1 MTDNLTVAIEKP
13 VLRNEFILIKDD
25 ITGEQKGGNA
35 YNLDNKC
42 RVVLFETSFR
52 AIAIVDETKKDGI
65 YSFVTKYVNNNIFSN
80 MVINV
85 LINGKIYK
93 RKIIKFENR
102 LAVRHNNEIFELGE
116 FANGLYQVREQLTS
130 NKLDVVWTLQKI
142 VDVRMYHM
150 SKLSL
155 MDKNLVMIHFS
166 NIQTSYKKNKAEFS
180 EIDNISCECLAEWI
194 DHAKETLYKCK
205 K

>member
-1 MTDNLTVAIEKP
+1 MTDNLTVVIEKP
-13 VLRNEFILIKDD
+13 VLKNEFILIKDD
-25 ITGEQKGGNA
+25 ITGKQKGGNA
-35 YNLDNKC
+35 YNLDNKY

-52 AIAIVDETKKDGI
+52 AMGIVDETKKDGI
-65 YSFVTKYVNNNIFSN
+65 YSFITEYVNNNIFNN

-85 LINGKIYK
+85 LINGKIFK

-116 FANGLYQVREQLTS
+116 FANGLYQVREQLTN
-130 NKLDVVWTLQKI
+130 NKLDAVWLLQKI

-150 SKLSL
+150 SELSL
-155 MDKNLVMIHFS
+155 YDKNLVMIKFS
-166 NIQTSYKKNKAEFS
+166 NIQKSYTKNKVEFS
-180 EIDNISCECLAEWI
+180 EIDNVSCECLAEWI
-194 DHAKETLYKCK
+194 DHAKKELYKCK